1 MKVLQLIT
9 TLSSGGAELHL
20 LTLCRRLK
28 KQGVEIVVAC
38 MSEYGKDGRTLRGEF
53 ENAGIRV
60 ICVGNGHRFEL
71 RSFSSIA
78 HLVEIEQPDILH
90 THLPR
95 ADLLGAIARF
105 LNPSVAW
112 VCSVHAIYSYDWS
125 GRWTLPLFHFV
136 WRRADAM
143 LCISHAVKDWL
154 INCGVPADMTQVIH
168 YGIEL
173 EEFLQPQLD
182 LRKQW
187 ALNGSVIVGSIGRLE
202 PRKGHDR
209 LIDAMP
215 GICESVPN
223 ALLLIAGQDSW
234 GYGATLQR
242 RIDELGFGEK
252 IRMVGFQNDIASF
265 LGALDLFA
273 FATKSEG
280 FGQVAVEAMAVG
292 KAVVMTNI
300 APLTEIVVDGETGR
314 LVDTGSADSFANV
327 IIPLLKD
334 PAERARMGALGR
346 ARVKEFFAAE
356 RMSQKTLSLYED
368 VLRRRSTLRAS
379 A

>member
-9 TLSSGGAELHL
+9 TLSGGGAELHL

-38 MSEYGKDGRTLRGEF
+38 MSEYGKDARTLRGDF

-60 ICVGNGHRFEL
+60 ICVGDGHGFEL

-78 HLVEIEQPDILH
+78 RLVETEQPDILH

-112 VCSVHAIYSYDWS
+112 VCSVHAIYSHDWS
-125 GRWTLPLFHFV
+125 GRWTLPLFNFF

-154 INCGVPADMTQVIH
+154 INRGVPPDMTNVIH

-173 EEFLQPQLD
+173 DRFLQPRLD

-187 ALNGSVIVGSIGRLE
+187 ALNGRVVVGSIGRLE
-202 PRKGHDR
+202 QRKGHDR
-209 LIDAMP
+209 LIEAMP
-215 GICESVPN
+215 AICKSVPN

-234 GYGATLQR
+234 GYGATLR
-242 RIDELGFGEK
+242 RRMDELGLGEK
-252 IRMVGFQNDIASF
+252 IRLVGFQNDIVSF

-273 FATKSEG
+273 FATQSEG
-280 FGQVAVEAMAVG
+280 FGQVAVEAMAAG
-292 KAVVMTNI
+292 KAVVMNNI

-314 LVDTGSADSFANV
+314 LVDTGSAESFASV
-327 IIPLLKD
+327 IAPLLKN
-334 PAERARMGALGR
+334 PTERARMGELGR
-346 ARVKEFFAAE
+346 ARVKEFFTAE
-356 RMSQKTLSLYED
+356 RMSQETLALYQN
-368 VLRRRSTLRAS
+368 VLRRRAALRAS